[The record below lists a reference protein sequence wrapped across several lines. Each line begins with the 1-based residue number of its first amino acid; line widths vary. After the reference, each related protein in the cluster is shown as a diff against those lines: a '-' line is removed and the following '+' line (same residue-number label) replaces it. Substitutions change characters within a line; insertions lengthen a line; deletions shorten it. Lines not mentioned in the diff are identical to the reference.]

1 MCRPTEGIVVEFS
14 ITTRRL
20 PGGVVE
26 IIPHGEIDLETAPE
40 LRGAVDA
47 AFAAEQPDLIRIDLS
62 EVAFVDSVGVSALV
76 GSYHTAKV
84 RGAHLTVT
92 EPSEFVYKQLYIS
105 GVVGLF
111 GAPRPRAASAD
122 DRAEP
127 LAFDP

>member
-1 MCRPTEGIVVEFS
+1 VEFS

-26 IIPHGEIDLETAPE
+26 IVPHGEIDLETASE

-47 AFAAEQPDLIRIDLS
+47 AFAADQPSIIRIDLRD
-62 EVAFVDSVGVSALV
+62 VAFVDSVGISALV
-76 GSYHTAKV
+76 GAYHTANV
-84 RGAHLTVT
+84 RGARLTVT

-111 GAPRPRAASAD
+111 GAPQPHSGSED
-122 DRAEP
+122 DQAEP
-127 LAFDP
+127 IA

>member
-1 MCRPTEGIVVEFS
+1 MSWPQPKGHRRNWLGPVRTASGGMRRHKVQAIAIGLVVLVS
-14 ITTRRL
+14 
-20 PGGVVE
+20 
-26 IIPHGEIDLETAPE
+26 TASATLGLALLAASNAPFTH
-40 LRGAVDA
+40 
-47 AFAAEQPDLIRIDLS
+47 AFATQN
-62 EVAFVDSVGVSALV
+62 
-76 GSYHTAKV
+76 
-84 RGAHLTVT
+84 GAHLTVT

>member
-1 MCRPTEGIVVEFS
+1 VGARRPTEGHVVEFS

-26 IIPHGEIDLETAPE
+26 IVPHGEIDLETAPE

-47 AFAAEQPDLIRIDLS
+47 AFAADLPTLIRIDLRD
-62 EVAFVDSVGVSALV
+62 VAFVDSVGISALV

-84 RGAHLTVT
+84 RGTRLTVT

-111 GAPRPRAASAD
+111 GAPRPRTASAG

-127 LAFDP
+127 VG